1 MKLVLALLL
10 CLALALLA
18 GCSFFSDDVPRE
30 EIVDYVKENIDVLD
44 DFAAHWTGKIEDEPA
59 AIRDALGRKT
69 IVKDVYRYNESVI
82 QFYCG
87 GTGLSVSSTYSGF
100 YYSPEDAPFGFEFDK
115 MAAWEQTGEDSWF
128 YTQDGD
134 SVTVER
140 ILPNWFYY
148 HIVWP

>member
-1 MKLVLALLL
+1 LI
-10 CLALALLA
+10 CLALAASLLA

-44 DFAAHWTGKIEDEPA
+44 DFAARWTGKSENESA
-59 AIRDALGRKT
+59 TIRDEFGRKT
-69 IVKDVYRYNESVI
+69 IIKSVYRYDGSVI

-100 YYSPEDAPFGFEFDK
+100 YYSPEDAPFGFEFDHRVG
-115 MAAWEQTGEDSWF
+115 WEQTGEDCW
-128 YTQDGD
+128 YWAKDGD

-140 ILPNWFYY
+140 ILPHWFYY

>member
-1 MKLVLALLL
+1 MKRTLALLL
-10 CLALALLA
+10 CLTLALLA

-30 EIVDYVKENIDVLD
+30 EIVDYVKENIDVLE

-59 AIRDALGRKT
+59 AIRDEFGRQT
-69 IVKDVYRYNESVI
+69 IIKSVYRYDGSVI

-100 YYSPEDAPFGFEFDK
+100 YYSPEDAPFGFEFDHRVG
-115 MAAWEQTGEDSWF
+115 WEQTDEGCW
-128 YTQDGD
+128 YWTKDGD

-140 ILPNWFYY
+140 ILPHWFYY